1 MLILDD
7 IINHC
12 RNRSYMSGVARD
24 DLRVKATGEVFTPT
38 PLVQEVL
45 DNLDPALFDDINK
58 TFIDP
63 SCGDG
68 QFLSE
73 VLIRKLER
81 RINENRCVSMEDFR
95 NALQSVYGVELMI
108 DNAVLCRDRLL
119 CGQEQFRDIVTTN
132 IVCHDSLTY
141 DYSFNGTDHNVVDQ
155 TNILSKFADFD

>member
-1 MLILDD
+1 
-7 IINHC
+7 
-12 RNRSYMSGVARD
+12 
-24 DLRVKATGEVFTPT
+24 
-38 PLVQEVL
+38 
-45 DNLDPALFDDINK
+45 
-58 TFIDP
+58 
-63 SCGDG
+63 
-68 QFLSE
+68 
-73 VLIRKLER
+73 
-81 RINENRCVSMEDFR
+81 MEDFR